1 MKKYLKIGN
10 ILRVL
15 TILML
20 IWYFNREGMTHINQI
35 IEIFKNLFK

>member
-20 IWYFNREGMTHINQI
+20 IWYFNHDGMNHINQI
-35 IEIFKNLFK
+35 INFFK